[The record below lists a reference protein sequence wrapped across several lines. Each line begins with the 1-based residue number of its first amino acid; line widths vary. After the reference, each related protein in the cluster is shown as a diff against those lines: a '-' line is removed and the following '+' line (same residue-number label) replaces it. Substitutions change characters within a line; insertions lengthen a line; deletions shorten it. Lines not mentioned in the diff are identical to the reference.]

1 MLPRIVQRILFAIL
15 IFGVSPQLSA
25 RVIRTF
31 PEAVQSVFPS
41 ADNVKRQSV
50 YLTAEQ
56 VQRASKMAQERIDT
70 AFLVAYRVTRG
81 GTLLGWAYLDTHR
94 VRTLNET
101 VLICIDTRERIMH
114 IEQLS
119 FAEPQEYMASDRFL
133 ELFHNRVL
141 DANLSLKGSI
151 PSITGST
158 LTCSVLTSAARR
170 VLALHKIV
178 LELNPG

>member
-1 MLPRIVQRILFAIL
+1 MRALAKIRTAIL
-15 IFGVSPQLSA
+15 ATVVTSASSLNA

-31 PEAVQSVFPS
+31 PEAVQAVFPA

-50 YLTAEQ
+50 YLTDAQ
-56 VQRASKMAQERIDT
+56 MKKASELSREKIDT
-70 AFLVAYRVTRG
+70 ALLIVYKVSRAG
-81 GTLLGWAYLDTHR
+81 QLLGWAYLDTHR

-101 VLICIDTRERIMH
+101 VLICIDTRERVLH
-114 IEQLS
+114 VEQLS

-133 ELFHNRVL
+133 ELFKNRQL
-141 DANLSLKGSI
+141 DNSLSLKGNI

-158 LTCSVLTSAARR
+158 LTCSAITSAVRR

-178 LELNPG
+178 LEINPA

>member
-1 MLPRIVQRILFAIL
+1 
-15 IFGVSPQLSA
+15 
-25 RVIRTF
+25 
-31 PEAVQSVFPS
+31 
-41 ADNVKRQSV
+41 
-50 YLTAEQ
+50 
-56 VQRASKMAQERIDT
+56 
-70 AFLVAYRVTRG
+70 
-81 GTLLGWAYLDTHR
+81 
-94 VRTLNET
+94 
-101 VLICIDTRERIMH
+101 MH

-141 DANLSLKGSI
+141 DSNLSLKGSI

-178 LELNPG
+178 LELNPT